1 MRTNSVS
8 DRASRS
14 KIGEWHMTPQVWG
27 PGARILRRSHLTRV
41 MAVIW
46 VSSTVTAYRPPP
58 CADDCSCRVFPLV
71 WIDEIP
77 CAVFNRV
84 FVASSPRRSAS
95 NDGSV
100 DSGSPRARSAGLS
113 RVHRNRGGSPRVPS
127 ESSGS
132 SSRRR
137 SRPRARRISRSRRAA
152 ADGRDRSRRI
162 PPSSAWNSRTSEDR
176 RSRCRTAARF
186 RARSRAIPDSRSESI
201 DDPDRDRIH

>member
-84 FVASSPRRSAS
+84 FNPKIFQVPTSAQVQAASGACSAQS
-95 NDGSV
+95 HV
-100 DSGSPRARSAGLS
+100 DHVR
-113 RVHRNRGGSPRVPS
+113 
-127 ESSGS
+127 
-132 SSRRR
+132 
-137 SRPRARRISRSRRAA
+137 
-152 ADGRDRSRRI
+152 
-162 PPSSAWNSRTSEDR
+162 
-176 RSRCRTAARF
+176 
-186 RARSRAIPDSRSESI
+186 
-201 DDPDRDRIH
+201 